1 MCLTVLKSEVH
12 DLRIVLQSADKELS
26 SVKMEYDAF
35 RQKQEKEISE
45 LSTRHMN
52 VQLQLDS
59 VR

>member
-1 MCLTVLKSEVH
+1 MSLTVLKSEVH

-26 SVKMEYDAF
+26 SVKREYDAF
-35 RQKQEKEISE
+35 RQKQEKEINEIS
-45 LSTRHMN
+45 LRHMN

>member
-1 MCLTVLKSEVH
+1 MCSTVLKSEVH